1 MKKTVIITSLIL
13 IVLLGIYGM
22 FTFLNSINNNQ
33 SILKRGN
40 VIQQDFKEEIP
51 FELENGWTIIPVT
64 INAKKYRFIYDTGA
78 LNIVSIE
85 LAKELNLTKIASSE
99 GKSSTGK
106 SNSIDLATLPIVK
119 IGDIEFENST
129 TAIVDIKSQFKCY
142 QIDGLIG
149 SNLMRNA
156 VWQVNNRDST
166 ITLTNNINKLEVEN
180 YKDIISFSTN
190 EQANPYLNLTFGST
204 EIKSLFDTGH
214 NAKIL
219 INRNFLKKIPQSTII
234 DKIEFRGNSST
245 GIFKENIDTTSITTH
260 CKFKAFTINNEMSFK
275 DRIVTFTK
283 GDSKIGNAFFSN
295 YDYIIDWNQKK
306 MFLKNSKE
314 LKTQEYISYGFGKN
328 YNKNIVTIGELL
340 IGSEASSK
348 LKSGDQILEFNEN
361 DWSNLSQNE
370 WCAISENS
378 EWPDELELKIKRGD
392 DIKDITIAKKT
403 FIQ

>member
-1 MKKTVIITSLIL
+1 M
-13 IVLLGIYGM
+13 
-22 FTFLNSINNNQ
+22 Q
-33 SILKRGN
+33 
-40 VIQQDFKEEIP
+40 
-51 FELENGWTIIPVT
+51 
-64 INAKKYRFIYDTGA
+64 
-78 LNIVSIE
+78 
-85 LAKELNLTKIASSE
+85 
-99 GKSSTGK
+99 
-106 SNSIDLATLPIVK
+106 
-119 IGDIEFENST
+119 
-129 TAIVDIKSQFKCY
+129 
-142 QIDGLIG
+142 
-149 SNLMRNA
+149 NA
-156 VWQVNNRDST
+156 VWQVNNGDST
-166 ITLTNNINKLEVEN
+166 ITLTNNINNLEVEN

-204 EIKSLFDTGH
+204 KIKSLFDTGH

-219 INRNFLKKIPQSTII
+219 INRNFLKKIPQSTIT

-328 YNKNIVTIGELL
+328 YNKNIVIIGELL
-340 IGSEASSK
+340 IGSEASGK
-348 LKSGDQILEFNEN
+348 LKSGDQILEFNKN

-378 EWPDELELKIKRGD
+378 EWPDELVLKIKRGD
-392 DIKDITIAKKT
+392 DIKDITVAKKT